1 MGEKE
6 DFARV
11 APAKDSFYGSCWQNI
26 DSVRLASVLLKVQ
39 RRTKG
44 QYGDSGFA
52 RMTTPGLRQNDE
64 QEQATAKCGGA
75 STPLRSGR
83 DDGCFTVLR
92 QNDGACGSCWQNI
105 DSVRLI
111 QLRKSGASGRRESIS
126 ARSKLPLDGFD
137 PYINCI
143 KRGITTMPTI
153 FRREVV

>member
-64 QEQATAKCGGA
+64 QEQATAKCGGP

-92 QNDGACGSCWQNI
+92 QDDDPCGSCGKNV

-111 QLRKSGASGRRESIS
+111 QLRKNGASGRREFIS

-137 PYINCI
+137 LYVNCI
-143 KRGITTMPTI
+143 KRSITTMPTI
-153 FRREVV
+153 FRR

>member
-64 QEQATAKCGGA
+64 QEQATAKCGGPSTPLRSGRDDGCFTVLRQNDEQEQA
-75 STPLRSGR
+75 TAKCGGPSTPLRSGR

-111 QLRKSGASGRRESIS
+111 QLRKNGASGRRESIS
-126 ARSKLPLDGFD
+126 A
-137 PYINCI
+137 
-143 KRGITTMPTI
+143 
-153 FRREVV
+153 